1 MGRNCSYNVSKIKE
15 AAVMKRIG
23 MLTSG
28 GDCQALNAAMR
39 GVVKT
44 MVNATEEVEIYGF
57 LDGYKGLI
65 YGNFRMLTGADFS
78 GILTKGGTILGSSR
92 TPFKLMRE
100 PDANGLDKVEAMK
113 QNYYKLQLDC
123 LVILG
128 GNGTHKTAN
137 LLREEGLNVVT
148 LPKTIDND
156 LWGTDMTFG
165 FQSAVNIATEVIDC
179 IHTTASSHGR
189 VFIVEVMGHKVG
201 WLTLNAGMAGGA
213 DIILIPEIPYDID
226 KVVEAIN
233 ERNRKGSRFTILA
246 VAEGAISKEDAAL
259 SKKDYKKKL
268 ETSPY
273 PSVSYEVAAR
283 IQEKTGSEVR
293 VTVPGHMQRGGSP
306 CPYDR
311 VFASRLGSEA
321 AKLILSG
328 EYGFMVGIR
337 NREIIKVPLEDVA
350 GKLKMVSPDATI
362 IQEAKML
369 GISFGD

>member
-1 MGRNCSYNVSKIKE
+1 MR
-15 AAVMKRIG
+15 RIG
-23 MLTSG
+23 LLTSG

-44 MVNATEEVEIYGF
+44 LTFSDEEVEIYGF

-65 YGNFRMLTGADFS
+65 YGNYRMLGGQDFS
-78 GILTKGGTILGSSR
+78 GILTKGGTIIGSSR
-92 TPFKLMRE
+92 VPFKTIRE
-100 PDANGLDKVEAMK
+100 PDENGLDKVEAMK
-113 QNYYKLQLDC
+113 HNYYKLNLDC

-137 LLREEGLNVVT
+137 LLSKEGLNIIT

-165 FQSAVNIATEVIDC
+165 FQSAVNIATNCIDC

-226 KVVEAIN
+226 KVVEAIH
-233 ERNRKGSRFTILA
+233 ERTRRGSKFTILA
-246 VAEGAISKEDAAL
+246 VAEGAISKEDAKL
-259 SKKDYKKKL
+259 SKKEYQKKL
-268 ETSPY
+268 KDYPY
-273 PSVSYEVAAR
+273 PSVSYELADE
-283 IQEKTGSEVR
+283 ISKKTGQEVR
-293 VTVPGHMQRGGSP
+293 VTVPGHTQRGGSP

-311 VFASRLGSEA
+311 VFASRLGAEA
-321 AKLILSG
+321 GELILKG
-328 EYGFMVGIR
+328 EYGFMVGYK
-337 NREIIKVPLEDVA
+337 NREIVKVPLDEVA
-350 GKLKMVSPDATI
+350 GKLKSVSPDASI
-362 IQEAKML
+362 IKEAKHL
-369 GISFGD
+369 GICFGD

>member
-1 MGRNCSYNVSKIKE
+1 
-15 AAVMKRIG
+15 MKRIG

-44 MVNATEEVEIYGF
+44 LANSKEEVEIYGF
-57 LDGYKGLI
+57 LDGYRGLI
-65 YGNFRMLTGADFS
+65 YSNFRMLTDKDFS
-78 GILTKGGTILGSSR
+78 GILTKGGTILGTSR
-92 TPFKLMRE
+92 TPFKTIQD
-100 PDANGLDKVEAMK
+100 PDPNGLNKVEAMK

-137 LLREEGLNVVT
+137 LLRKEGLNIVT

-165 FQSAVNIATEVIDC
+165 FQSAVDIATDAIDC
-179 IHTTASSHGR
+179 IHTTAASHGR

-213 DIILIPEIPYDID
+213 DIILLPEIPYDID
-226 KVVEAIN
+226 KVIQKIED
-233 ERNRKGSRFTILA
+233 RDKKGCRFTIIA

-259 SKKDYKKKL
+259 PKKDYKKKM
-268 ETSPY
+268 EKYPF
-273 PSVSYEVAAR
+273 PSVSYEVAAQ
-283 IQEKTGSEVR
+283 IQEKTGREVR

-321 AKLILSG
+321 GKLILDNQ
-328 EYGFMVGIR
+328 YGFMVGYK
-337 NREIIKVPLEDVA
+337 NREIVRVPLEDVA
-350 GKLKMVSPDATI
+350 GKLKTVDPGATI
-362 IQEAKML
+362 VQEAKML
-369 GISFGD
+369 GICFGD

>member
-1 MGRNCSYNVSKIKE
+1 
-15 AAVMKRIG
+15 MKRIG

-44 MVNATEEVEIYGF
+44 LSNSKEEVEIYGF
-57 LDGYKGLI
+57 IDGYKGLI
-65 YGNFRMLTGADFS
+65 YGNFRMLTGKDFS
-78 GILTKGGTILGSSR
+78 GILTKGGTILGTSR
-92 TPFKLMRE
+92 TPFKTIKD

-113 QNYYKLQLDC
+113 QNYHKLKLDC

-137 LLREEGLNVVT
+137 LLREEGLNIVT

-165 FQSAVNIATEVIDC
+165 FQSAVDIATDAIDC
-179 IHTTASSHGR
+179 IHTTAASHGR

-226 KVVEAIN
+226 KVIEKIE
-233 ERNRKGSRFTILA
+233 ERDRQGCRFTIIA
-246 VAEGAISKEDAAL
+246 VAEGAISKADAQL
-259 SKKDYKKKL
+259 SKKEYKEKMKKY
-268 ETSPY
+268 PY
-273 PSVSYEVAAR
+273 PSVSYEVAAS
-283 IQEKTGSEVR
+283 IQEKTGREVR

-321 AKLILSG
+321 GKLILDSQ
-328 EYGFMVGIR
+328 YGFMVGYK
-337 NREIIKVPLEDVA
+337 NREIVRVPLEDVA
-350 GKLKMVSPDATI
+350 GKLKMVSPDASI
-362 IQEAKML
+362 VQEAKLL

>member
-1 MGRNCSYNVSKIKE
+1 
-15 AAVMKRIG
+15 MKRIG

-44 MVNATEEVEIYGF
+44 LANSKEEVEIYGF
-57 LDGYKGLI
+57 LDGYRGLI
-65 YGNFRMLTGADFS
+65 YSNFRMLTDKDFS
-78 GILTKGGTILGSSR
+78 GILTKGGTILGTSR
-92 TPFKLMRE
+92 TPFKTIQD
-100 PDANGLDKVEAMK
+100 PDPNGLNKVEAMK

-137 LLREEGLNVVT
+137 LLRKEGLNIVT

-165 FQSAVNIATEVIDC
+165 FQSAVDIATDAIDC
-179 IHTTASSHGR
+179 IHTTAASHGR

-213 DIILIPEIPYDID
+213 DIILLPEIPYDID
-226 KVVEAIN
+226 KVIQKIED
-233 ERNRKGSRFTILA
+233 RDKKGCRFTIIA

-259 SKKDYKKKL
+259 TKKDYKKKM
-268 ETSPY
+268 EKYPF
-273 PSVSYEVAAR
+273 PSVSYEVAAQ
-283 IQEKTGSEVR
+283 IQEKTGREVR

-321 AKLILSG
+321 GKLILDNQ
-328 EYGFMVGIR
+328 YGFMVGYK
-337 NREIIKVPLEDVA
+337 NREIVRVPLEDVA
-350 GKLKMVSPDATI
+350 GKLKTVDPDATI
-362 IQEAKML
+362 VQEAKML
-369 GISFGD
+369 GICFGD

>member
-1 MGRNCSYNVSKIKE
+1 
-15 AAVMKRIG
+15 MKRIG

-44 MVNATEEVEIYGF
+44 LSNSSEEVEIYGF
-57 LDGYKGLI
+57 LEGYKGLI
-65 YGNFRMLTGADFS
+65 YGDYRMLTGADFS

-92 TPFKLMRE
+92 TPFKTIRE
-100 PDANGLDKVEAMK
+100 PDENGLDKVEAMK
-113 QNYYKLQLDC
+113 HNYYKLNLNC

-137 LLREEGLNVVT
+137 LLREEGLNIVT

-165 FQSAVNIATEVIDC
+165 FQSAVNIATDCIDC
-179 IHTTASSHGR
+179 IHTTAASHGR

-233 ERNRKGSRFTILA
+233 NRAKRGSKFTILA
-246 VAEGAISKEDAAL
+246 VAEGAISKDDAKL
-259 SKKDYKKKL
+259 SKKEYKEKL
-268 ETSPY
+268 KNYKY
-273 PSVSYEVAAR
+273 PSVSFELAQQ
-283 IQEKTGSEVR
+283 INEKTGQDVR
-293 VTVPGHMQRGGSP
+293 VTVPGHTQRGGSP

-321 AKLILSG
+321 GKLILKG
-328 EYGFMVGIR
+328 EYGFMVGIK

-350 GKLKMVSPDATI
+350 GKLKSVSPDATI
-362 IQEAKML
+362 VQEAKML

>member
-1 MGRNCSYNVSKIKE
+1 
-15 AAVMKRIG
+15 MKRIG

-44 MVNATEEVEIYGF
+44 LANSKEEVEIYGF
-57 LDGYKGLI
+57 LDGYRGLI
-65 YGNFRMLTGADFS
+65 YGNFRMLTDKDFS
-78 GILTKGGTILGSSR
+78 GILTKGGTILGTSR
-92 TPFKLMRE
+92 TPFKTIQD
-100 PDANGLDKVEAMK
+100 PDPNGLNKVEAMK

-137 LLREEGLNVVT
+137 LLRKEGLNIVT
-148 LPKTIDND
+148 LPKAIDND

-165 FQSAVNIATEVIDC
+165 FQSAVDIATDAIDC
-179 IHTTASSHGR
+179 IHTTAASHGR

-213 DIILIPEIPYDID
+213 DIILLPEIPYDID
-226 KVVEAIN
+226 KVIEKI
-233 ERNRKGSRFTILA
+233 EDRDKKGCRFTIIA
-246 VAEGAISKEDAAL
+246 VAEGAISREDAAL
-259 SKKDYKKKL
+259 TKKDYKKKM
-268 ETSPY
+268 EKYPF
-273 PSVSYEVAAR
+273 PSVSYEVAAQ
-283 IQEKTGSEVR
+283 IQEKTGREVR

-321 AKLILSG
+321 GKLILDNQ
-328 EYGFMVGIR
+328 YGFMVGYK
-337 NREIIKVPLEDVA
+337 NREIVRVPLEDVA
-350 GKLKMVSPDATI
+350 GKLKTVDPDATI
-362 IQEAKML
+362 VQEAKLL
-369 GISFGD
+369 GICFGD

>member
-1 MGRNCSYNVSKIKE
+1 
-15 AAVMKRIG
+15 MKRIG

-39 GVVKT
+39 GVVKSIT
-44 MVNATEEVEIYGF
+44 VSDPNVEIYGF
-57 LDGYKGLI
+57 LEGYRGLI
-65 YGNFRMLTGADFS
+65 YGNFRMLNGHDFS

-92 TPFKLMRE
+92 TPFKTIRE
-100 PDANGLDKVEAMK
+100 PDENGLDKIEAMK
-113 QNYYKLQLDC
+113 QNYYKLKLDC

-165 FQSAVNIATEVIDC
+165 FQSAVNIATDAIDC
-179 IHTTASSHGR
+179 IHTTAASHGR

-213 DIILIPEIPYDID
+213 DIILIPEIPYDIK
-226 KVVEAIN
+226 KVVEAI
-233 ERNRKGSRFTILA
+233 EARESRGSKFTILA
-246 VAEGAISKEDAAL
+246 VAEGAISKEDAKL
-259 SKKDYKKKL
+259 SKKEYREKMKN
-268 ETSPY
+268 SPY

-283 IQEKTGSEVR
+283 IQELTGKEVR
-293 VTVPGHMQRGGSP
+293 VTVPGHTQRGGSP

-321 AKLILSG
+321 GKLILEG
-328 EYGFMVGIR
+328 EYGFMVGIK

-350 GKLKMVSPDATI
+350 GKLKYVSPDATI
-362 IQEAKML
+362 IKEAKML